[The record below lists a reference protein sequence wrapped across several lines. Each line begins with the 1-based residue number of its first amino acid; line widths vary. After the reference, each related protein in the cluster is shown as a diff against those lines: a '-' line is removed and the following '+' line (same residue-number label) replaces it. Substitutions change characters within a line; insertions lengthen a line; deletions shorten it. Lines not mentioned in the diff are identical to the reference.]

1 MSREHDATEPRHG
14 DQSDEVPEELLLAFA
29 PIHKRAFGLAVGT
42 ALGGLL
48 ALATI
53 VATLFPEGRAG
64 GLALLSQY
72 FVGYTVS
79 WTGALVGFAWAGFA
93 GFVVG
98 WFTAFCRNLMIAVQ
112 IWYGRTK
119 QELRATHDFLDH
131 I

>member
-1 MSREHDATEPRHG
+1 MSTEHDATDPPHG
-14 DQSDEVPEELLLAFA
+14 DDYDEVPEELLLAFA

-42 ALGGLL
+42 ALGGLI

-53 VATLFPEGRAG
+53 VATLFPEGRAD

-79 WTGALVGFAWAGFA
+79 WTGALVGFAWAGFV